1 MEDEAR
7 SLFGDHISRRSV
19 VGIIANIDT
28 HVTGWRTDALLQV
41 KQLPASQLDQMVGLR
56 ELDILK
62 AEHAVMHEALT
73 TWIGIYDNHDKE
85 DVAYL
90 EGAHSLAH
98 NLLKELEDE

>member
-28 HVTGWRTDALLQV
+28 HVNGWRTDALLQV

-62 AEHAVMHEALT
+62 AEHTVMHEALT
-73 TWIGIYDNHDKE
+73 TWIGLKHEAANE
-85 DVAYL
+85 DVQYL
-90 EGAHSLAH
+90 WGAHDLAH
-98 NLLKELEDE
+98 NLLKELEDV